1 MTQYWWSRSQQIN
14 FMYLDR
20 LDSRRYTPVENGL
33 WSSIL
38 FGLSELSW
46 AMNNKKCC
54 LFLACPSPT
63 GEFSLGAKCRP
74 NWKQSR
80 MTLLL
85 IWPTC
90 VFTFP
95 VLHLV
100 ALLFAPGYQFFII
113 HSAAD
118 GVPSA
123 CQVLMAGLSSCP
135 EVAPSLVWTL
145 IHIPSFYQLPESN
158 WHTCCG
164 NLKEGAFL
172 LRVC

>member
-63 GEFSLGAKCRP
+63 REFSPGAKCRP
-74 NWKQSR
+74 NQKQSR

-100 ALLFAPGYQFFII
+100 ALSFSHQVINFSLFIQQLMECLLHARYWWQGSALALKWLLVLCGRWSIYL
-113 HSAAD
+113 HST
-118 GVPSA
+118 
-123 CQVLMAGLSSCP
+123 SC
-135 EVAPSLVWTL
+135 
-145 IHIPSFYQLPESN
+145 
-158 WHTCCG
+158 
-164 NLKEGAFL
+164 LKATDTPAVGT
-172 LRVC
+172 